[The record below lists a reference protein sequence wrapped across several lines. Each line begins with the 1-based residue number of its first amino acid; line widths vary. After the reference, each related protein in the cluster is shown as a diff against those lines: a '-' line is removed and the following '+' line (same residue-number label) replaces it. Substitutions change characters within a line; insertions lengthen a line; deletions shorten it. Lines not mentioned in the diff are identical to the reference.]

1 MNNNNYQ
8 NPYQQQQ
15 AYYNGAYQYNPG
27 ATMEWTQPLTQEDR
41 NMLRSQAPEFDV
53 LSIPKEEMVKSRC
66 AHRDPVNKVL
76 TVTDKGDGTYRCTQC
91 GEEFNIVDITEDEA
105 EKYVNT
111 LIDMLQT
118 TKMMYLDLP
127 PATIEQYFQM
137 IPFLK
142 KLPKLYKL
150 AHDTFE
156 RATGQSSVG
165 QAYMSGNP
173 WFTMGQAVSGVYN
186 GMPGYVPPMNNY
198 QNPYQYQQPQ
208 YGYQQAPAPA
218 PYGANPFM
226 QGQPVVP
233 AQQNVPFNP
242 TYTQQYGYQQNN
254 QQAPVQQSAPQTQQ
268 NGDNKG
274 AGQPTVTSNKQF
286 DV

>member
-1 MNNNNYQ
+1 MNNYQ

-27 ATMEWTQPLTQEDR
+27 NSIEWTQPLTQEDR
-41 NMLRSQAPEFDV
+41 NMLRTKAPEFDV

-76 TVTDKGDGTYRCTQC
+76 TVNDKGDGTYRCSQC

-105 EKYVNT
+105 EKYVNAI
-111 LIDMLQT
+111 IDMLQT

-142 KLPKLYKL
+142 KLPKLYKM

-156 RATGQSSVG
+156 RATGQSTVQG
-165 QAYMSGNP
+165 AYMSGNP

-186 GMPGYVPPMNNY
+186 GMPGYVPP
-198 QNPYQYQQPQ
+198 QNPYQQYPPYQAPQAPQ
-208 YGYQQAPAPA
+208 YGS
-218 PYGANPFM
+218 NPFM
-226 QGQPVVP
+226 QGQPVAPV
-233 AQQNVPFNP
+233 QQNVPFNP
-242 TYTQQYGYQQNN
+242 TYSQQYGYQQPP
-254 QQAPVQQSAPQTQQ
+254 QAPAQQSAPAVQHGGDQ
-268 NGDNKG
+268 NG
-274 AGQPTVTSNKQF
+274 ASAQQAQTVTSNKQF